1 MMGVNLRHED
11 ENGDCLGE
19 LRDPGEYLAWID
31 RLLREDEKPLLRFID
46 PYGDTVFNRLQV
58 PRLLTELRLA
68 RKRATNERIR
78 SLANAALQRSKVY
91 DKPKVYESIRRQIE
105 ALDPRAV
112 RRHIGEMI
120 RLAENCERELH
131 TNLKFYGA

>member
-19 LRDPGEYLAWID
+19 LRDPEEYLDWID
-31 RLLREDEKPLLRFID
+31 RLLQEDEKPLLRFID
-46 PYGDTVFNRLQV
+46 PCGDTVFNRLQV

-78 SLANAALQRSKVY
+78 SLANAALQRSKVS

-105 ALDPRAV
+105 ALDSRAI

-131 TNLKFYGA
+131 TYLKFYGD